1 MKKLFEKW
9 KNLDE
14 NNKIVVKH
22 TLSAFLIKG
31 IALIVSFLTTPAFI
45 AYFNDDIVLGV
56 WYTLLSVLFWFLNFD
71 LGIGNGVRNN
81 LVNDLSAND
90 RASAKK
96 TISSG
101 VFANLAVTLLLAV
114 VGIIAVYTIDLNWL
128 YNVEDN
134 VISSQNLLYSTLFVL
149 AAVLVR
155 FFLTTINSIFYALQK
170 SSVVNFLTLCVSVL
184 QLIFVLIFRFES
196 TDDALFWL
204 SFSYIFLSNLPVVIA
219 AIWVFAT
226 SMKDCIPSLKHV
238 DKPHVKAVMG
248 IGTVFFICQILYML
262 IINTNDF
269 LITNLFGPQYTSEY
283 NFYYKLTGLISMV
296 VTLALTPVWSV
307 VTKAQA
313 EGNYKW
319 LKKLYN
325 IIKIVGLAVIVLE
338 FAFVPFL
345 QWIFDIWLGQGKVV
359 VDYMTALAF
368 ACFGSVFVYSS
379 MLSTI
384 VCGMAK
390 MKVQTVCYVV
400 GTIVKFTALY
410 LLAPIVQSW
419 TLVVWMNVLVL
430 LPYCIAEHIHL
441 DIRINK
447 LCKMEE

>member
-1 MKKLFEKW
+1 
-9 KNLDE
+9 
-14 NNKIVVKH
+14 
-22 TLSAFLIKG
+22 
-31 IALIVSFLTTPAFI
+31 
-45 AYFNDDIVLGV
+45 
-56 WYTLLSVLFWFLNFD
+56 
-71 LGIGNGVRNN
+71 
-81 LVNDLSAND
+81 
-90 RASAKK
+90 
-96 TISSG
+96 
-101 VFANLAVTLLLAV
+101 
-114 VGIIAVYTIDLNWL
+114 
-128 YNVEDN
+128 
-134 VISSQNLLYSTLFVL
+134 
-149 AAVLVR
+149 VR

-170 SSVVNFLTLCVSVL
+170 SSVVNFLALCVSVL

-219 AIWVFAT
+219 AIWLFAT

-359 VDYMTALAF
+359 VDYTTALAF

-410 LLAPIVQSW
+410 LLAPVVQSW